1 MLKNVMASYEL
12 TVSNITAE
20 KLVVTLNCL
29 DTTYNFN
36 QVLRNRV
43 NSNEKFERKQYEIVL
58 FSDNQWGSIYQM
70 DEIDM
75 KDHRNIMNFVFMSKL
90 IGLNKEVPHTVVVC
104 YCKVSPAKQTEIV
117 FEVERISIN
126 DQRKIEKKIQ
136 QAHHQQSL
144 IEAAKIDSEIAKLK
158 SKKKKIEDQMKPVSR
173 KRYNENLSKLA
184 NQDAYETNLMVVS
197 SERVASEQNGRNA
210 GDGHVQDLQ
219 SGGDG

>member
-12 TVSNITAE
+12 TMSHITGK
-20 KLVVTLNCL
+20 KLVVTLNCF

-43 NSNEKFERKQYEIVL
+43 ASEKWKQYAIVL
-58 FSDNQWGSIYQM
+58 FSDNRWESVYRT

-75 KDHRNIMNFVFMSKL
+75 KDHRNIMDFVLMSNW

-126 DQRKIEKKIQ
+126 DQRKIEKKIRE
-136 QAHHQQSL
+136 AHHQQSL

-158 SKKKKIEDQMKPVSR
+158 NKKKKIEDQMKPFNR
-173 KRYNENLSKLA
+173 KNYNAHLKMLA
-184 NQDAYETNLMVVS
+184 NTDARETELAVAS
-197 SERVASEQNGRNA
+197 SKRVAASEEQT
-210 GDGHVQDLQ
+210 
-219 SGGDG
+219 S